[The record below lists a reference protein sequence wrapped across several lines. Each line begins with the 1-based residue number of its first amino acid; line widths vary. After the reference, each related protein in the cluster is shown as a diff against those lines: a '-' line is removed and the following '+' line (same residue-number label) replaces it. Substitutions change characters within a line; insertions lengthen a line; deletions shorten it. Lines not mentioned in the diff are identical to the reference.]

1 MKGVISVDFDDTL
14 ACLSDEKQG
23 LLWCVMDVLE
33 PNQKILDFINEKVK
47 DGYVIDIV
55 TARDR
60 WAIQEVRDF
69 IEQYK
74 VPIRNIHYTAG
85 AIKTPI
91 LKQIESVLHIDDA
104 LHHVIDAEL
113 NGIECLLVDD
123 GRHSNNCTADQF
135 TKFFI

>member
-1 MKGVISVDFDDTL
+1 MKGVITIDFDDTL

-33 PNQKILDFINEKVK
+33 PNQKILDFVHEKVK
-47 DGYVIDIV
+47 EGYVIDIV
-55 TARDR
+55 TARDS

-69 IEQYK
+69 IEQHN
-74 VPIRNIHYTAG
+74 VPIRKVHHTAG

-91 LKQIESVLHIDDA
+91 LKQIGSVLHIDDA
-104 LHHVIDAEL
+104 LHHVIDAEI

-123 GRHSNNCTADQF
+123 GRHKNNCTAEQF
-135 TKFFI
+135 NKILI

>member
-23 LLWCVMDVLE
+23 LLWCVSDILE
-33 PNQKILDFINEKVK
+33 PNQKILDLIHEKVK
-47 DGYVIDIV
+47 EGYVVDIV

-60 WAIQEVRDF
+60 WALGEVRDF
-69 IEQYK
+69 IEQHN

-85 AIKTPI
+85 AIKTSI
-91 LKQIESVLHIDDA
+91 LKQIGSVLHLDDA
-104 LHHVIDAEL
+104 LHHVIDAEI

-123 GRHSNNCTADQF
+123 GRHKNNCTADQF
-135 TKFFI
+135 NKILI